1 MEKVTKRTISSS
13 SIFFLCFYIFSSSIL
28 FLAGKSAA
36 KLSYDGD
43 NDNVTALFIFGDSF
57 LDAGNNNYI
66 NTSTLDQANFPP
78 YGQTFFGLPTGRFS
92 DGRLISDFIG
102 EMIFIYSLRFNMYY
116 YALEKVKFFKM

>member
-1 MEKVTKRTISSS
+1 MSSF
-13 SIFFLCFYIFSSSIL
+13 SIFFFFLISSNLL
-28 FLAGKSAA
+28 FLAGKAA
-36 KLSYDGD
+36 ANID
-43 NDNVTALFIFGDSF
+43 NNNVTALFIFGDSF

-102 EMIFIYSLRFNMYY
+102 EKILPFNKKDILYIYSYY
-116 YALEKVKFFKM
+116 YCYITSWLVAY